1 MFHLDNNSGV
11 SAMPPVGA
19 VQSSAP
25 RWYTEGGG
33 GTPASYPGA
42 DWYNIVQAELL
53 NLLSAYG
60 ITPNKSDFNQLQK
73 AIEEAI
79 KQKATA
85 SSALLTAIAA
95 LVTSAD
101 KMPYFTGKDKVAMT
115 DLTGFARTLLGRSD
129 AAGFLSDLQL
139 RESFSG
145 VVGQSRN
152 ARMSITTSSSTATF
166 TADELIVETS
176 TGQQYRLSAFNQTV
190 DLGTAGAGGMDTGT
204 VPATGYVALYA
215 IYNPTSGASAIL
227 AVNATAARAPEIYG
241 GTNMPAGFTASAL
254 ASVWRVSSGQFVVG
268 HQHNRHI
275 SLPLAVVYS
284 TVTGVTTISGVSF
297 AAAVPKNAV
306 AINGYLTVYENQSGV
321 GVELSLYSST
331 SGIGQL
337 RANATVTGQTS
348 AAIAS
353 GELHVI
359 DSQSLYYNMPNT
371 FSGQYGIGCTGYSF

>member
-85 SSALLTAIAA
+85 SSALLAAIAA

-115 DLTGFARTLLGRSD
+115 DLTSFARTLLGRSD
-129 AAGFLSDLQL
+129 AAGVLSDLGL
-139 RESFSG
+139 KGAAKCDVGTAAGTVAAGDDSRFG
-145 VVGQSRN
+145 LMIGVGQTWQDVTGSRALSVTYTN
-152 ARMSITTSSSTATF
+152 STSRPIMVFVSVT
-166 TADELIVETS
+166 
-176 TGQQYRLSAFNQTV
+176 
-190 DLGTAGAGGMDTGT
+190 
-204 VPATGYVALYA
+204 
-215 IYNPTSGASAIL
+215 
-227 AVNATAARAPEIYG
+227 VNATSPSSILSVNGVSVSIAAGSSWP
-241 GTNMPAGFTASAL
+241 TNFIMRGVLVTIVPAGATY
-254 ASVWRVSSGQFVVG
+254 RVDG
-268 HQHNRHI
+268 
-275 SLPLAVVYS
+275 
-284 TVTGVTTISGVSF
+284 
-297 AAAVPKNAV
+297 
-306 AINGYLTVYENQSGV
+306 
-321 GVELSLYSST
+321 
-331 SGIGQL
+331 
-337 RANATVTGQTS
+337 
-348 AAIAS
+348 
-353 GELHVI
+353 
-359 DSQSLYYNMPNT
+359 
-371 FSGQYGIGCTGYSF
+371 GYSLSNWSELR